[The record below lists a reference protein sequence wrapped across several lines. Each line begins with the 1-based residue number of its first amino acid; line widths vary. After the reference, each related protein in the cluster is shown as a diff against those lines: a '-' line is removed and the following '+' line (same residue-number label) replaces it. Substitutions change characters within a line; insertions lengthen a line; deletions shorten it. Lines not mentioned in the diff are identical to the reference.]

1 MKATTEMV
9 LTENLKALN
18 LSHMLRQLEPQLRQ
32 AREQSLDYGD
42 VLLSLTE
49 IELEGRAENR
59 LKRRLREAK
68 FPLLKTLETFDYQ
81 AAPGL
86 DRRLLH
92 QLASGDYIN
101 RQRNVI
107 FLGKSGTGKTHLATG
122 LGVEAC
128 RQGITTRFV
137 TGCGLANELLEARQ
151 GHTLSRLIQRYAR
164 YGLLVL
170 DELGY
175 VPFSKEGAE
184 LLFQVLAE
192 RHERRSVI
200 ITSNLGFADWTQV
213 FGEPTLTAA
222 LLDRLTHKAHILT
235 CDWESYRLKESLK
248 SKGVCSGKAAK
259 APRQTVK
266 PDTCGGSA
274 PTPPEFI
281 ALEATGEAGKE
292 KAG

>member
-9 LTENLKALN
+9 LTDNLKSLN
-18 LSHMLRQLEPQLRQ
+18 LSHMLRHLEAQLRQ
-32 AREQSLDYGD
+32 AREQGTDYEEF
-42 VLLSLTE
+42 LLSLTD
-49 IELEGRAENR
+49 IELQMRGENR

-68 FPLLKTLETFDYQ
+68 FPLLKPLEMFDQ
-81 AAPGL
+81 H

-92 QLASGDYIN
+92 KLASGEYIS
-101 RQRNVI
+101 QHRNVI

-128 RQGITTRFV
+128 RQGISTRFV
-137 TGCGLANELLEARQ
+137 TGCGLANELLEANQ
-151 GHTLSRLIQRYAR
+151 GHTLRRMIHRYAR
-164 YGLLVL
+164 YGLRIL

-192 RHERRSVI
+192 RHERGSVI

-222 LLDRLTHKAHILT
+222 LLDRLTHKANIIS
-235 CDWESYRLKESLK
+235 CDWESFRLQESLK
-248 SKGVCSGKAAK
+248 AKNITVGKG
-259 APRQTVK
+259 
-266 PDTCGGSA
+266 
-274 PTPPEFI
+274 
-281 ALEATGEAGKE
+281 
-292 KAG
+292 